1 MTNLFPSSYLSTASQ
16 PWGREVEKRL
26 VNLDLTVRSNE
37 VNNNARDV
45 QLANSL
51 SRVNSALLKAQS
63 AIDSILSVEEA
74 VYYPGTTEIDG
85 GNIRANT
92 IAANK
97 ISAGTLT
104 GFTIQTADSGTR
116 VLMGGPDKSNI
127 QFFDSTGTITGS
139 VYADTSNFN
148 IGNVRSGNG
157 TWGTGSRS
165 YINLGLGTATLAV
178 NDGSFSASLTMTPLT
193 SSFDNAISAPRV
205 SAGFQGLSTS
215 NGMISTSGAVEIR
228 NPGGAIGDNY
238 LQVPD
243 TYVRTVASGRIVYVS
258 SLGTYNCSTS
268 SARYKQDI
276 TPYEVD
282 VDKLL
287 MLEPV
292 SFRYKQ
298 SVAEVGDAADVAHGF
313 IAEQAAEIGL
323 TEFVDFELDENG
335 EPRPDN
341 FRYIDFTAALLGAFK
356 KQQETINTLSSKI
369 EALENK

>member
-1 MTNLFPSSYLSTASQ
+1 MTKLFPNSNLSTASQ

-26 VNLDLTVRSNE
+26 VNLDLTVKSNE
-37 VNNNARDV
+37 INNSARDI

-51 SRVNSALLKAQS
+51 SRVNSALLQAQS
-63 AIDSILSVEEA
+63 AISSILSVEEA

-104 GFTIQTADSGTR
+104 GFTIQTATTGSR
-116 VLMGGPDKSNI
+116 VLIGGDDLSNI
-127 QFFDSTGTITGS
+127 KFYDSSNIITGEVVATSS
-139 VYADTSNFN
+139 VFN
-148 IGNVRSGNG
+148 IRNVKSGNG
-157 TWGTGSRS
+157 IWGTGSRS
-165 YINLGLGTATLAV
+165 SLELGQGSATIYL
-178 NDGSFSASLTMTPLT
+178 NNGSFAASLSMSVTQAVFDT
-193 SSFDNAISAPRV
+193 SVQAYGL
-205 SAGFQGLSTS
+205 SAGVG
-215 NGMISTSGAVEIR
+215 GISTTGSISSGAGISVTSGSVTIS
-228 NPGGAIGDNY
+228 NPGGAIGSNF

-243 TYVRTVASGRIVYVS
+243 TYVRTVASGRIVYVAS
-258 SLGTYNCSTS
+258 NGTYNSSTS

-276 TPYEVD
+276 TPYEVE

-298 SVAEVGDAADVAHGF
+298 SVAELGDAADVAHGF

-323 TEFVDFELDENG
+323 AEFVDFELDEEGNS
-335 EPRPDN
+335 RPDN
-341 FRYIDFTAALLGAFK
+341 FRYIDFTAALLSAV
-356 KQQETINTLSSKI
+356 KQINTRVT
-369 EALENK
+369 ALENK

>member
-1 MTNLFPSSYLSTASQ
+1 MSFPNNYLPSNSQ
-16 PWGREVEKRL
+16 AWGREVQKRIENTETA
-26 VNLDLTVRSNE
+26 VARNE
-37 VNNNARDV
+37 RNNDARDT
-45 QLANSL
+45 QLA
-51 SRVNSALLKAQS
+51 SAFDRLNATVLKSQEALNKV
-63 AIDSILSVEEA
+63 ITVEEQ
-74 VYYPGTTEIDG
+74 VYFPGTTEING
-85 GNIRANT
+85 ANIRANT

-104 GFTIQTADSGTR
+104 GFTVQTADSGTR

-165 YINLGLGTATLAV
+165 YINLGLGTATFGV
-178 NDGSFSASLTMTPLT
+178 NDGSFSANLTMTPLG
-193 SSFDNAISAPRV
+193 SSFENAVSAPGL
-205 SAGFQGLSTS
+205 SAGIQGLSTS
-215 NGMISTSGAVEIR
+215 NGLISTSGAVEIR
-228 NPGGAIGDNY
+228 NPGGAMGSNY

-258 SLGTYNCSTS
+258 SAGTYNCSTS

-282 VDKLL
+282 IDKLL

-298 SVAEVGDAADVAHGF
+298 AVEEHGENADVAHGF
-313 IAEQAAEIGL
+313 IAEQADAIGL
-323 TEFVDFELDENG
+323 TEFVDYEPDEDGNL
-335 EPRPDN
+335 RPDN
-341 FRYIDFTAALLGAFK
+341 FRYIDFTAALLGAVK
-356 KQQETINTLSSKI
+356 KQQMAINDLSSRLA
-369 EALENK
+369 ALEDKV

>member
-1 MTNLFPSSYLSTASQ
+1 MATLFPNSNLSTASQ

-26 VNLDLTVRSNE
+26 VNLDLTVKSNE
-37 VNNNARDV
+37 INNSARDT

-51 SRVNSALLKAQS
+51 TRVNSALLKAQT

-165 YINLGLGTATLAV
+165 YINLGLGAATLAV
-178 NDGSFSASLTMTPLT
+178 NDGSFSASLTMDVLA
-193 SSFDNAISAPRV
+193 SSFNNALSAPSV
-205 SAGFQGLSTS
+205 SAGFQGMSTA
-215 NGMISTSGAVEIR
+215 NGLTSTSGAVIIS
-228 NPGGAIGDNY
+228 NPGGAIGSNY

-243 TYVRTVASGRIVYVS
+243 TYVRTAASGRIVYVS
-258 SLGTYNCSTS
+258 SAGTYNSSTS

-276 TPYEVD
+276 TPYEVN

-298 SVAEVGDAADVAHGF
+298 SVAELGDAADVAHGF

-323 TEFVDFELDENG
+323 TEFVDFELDEEG
-335 EPRPDN
+335 SPRPDN
-341 FRYIDFTAALLGAFK
+341 FRYIDFTAALLGAV
-356 KQQETINTLSSKI
+356 KQLNARLT
-369 EALENK
+369 ALENN